1 MSNSDKRFFPIE
13 TEDDRYDVSG
23 QMRLLDD
30 LRQADADEVLLG
42 RCANLQY
49 HDFASDY
56 PMPKSRLMKD
66 LKLRGH
72 DQLARKCRKGEYD
85 P

>member
-1 MSNSDKRFFPIE
+1 MTLGADRLFPIE

-23 QMRLLDD
+23 QFELLDD
-30 LRQADADEVLLG
+30 LSDANADAVLLG

-56 PMPKSRLMKD
+56 PMPKTRLMKD
-66 LKLRGH
+66 LKLHGH
-72 DQLARKCRKGEYD
+72 DDLARKCRNGEYD